1 MRFLAQNNF
10 DFNTLFRKAINYA
23 KKSEFKELHDKCVY
37 RVGKHDPNVRT
48 FEALSTSH

>member
-10 DFNTLFRKAINYA
+10 DFNMLFRDPINYS
-23 KKSEFKELHDKCVY
+23 KLSEFEELLGKCVY
-37 RVGKHDPNVRT
+37 KVGKHDPNVKT